1 MAERTRVL
9 GLGAGGHAKVVL
21 EILVD
26 LGGIDV
32 VGLLDPRPELWET
45 TVLGVPVLGDDSLL
59 PVHYHAGVSHVFIG
73 LGSASDTRPRR
84 RLYERAGELGFDVVA
99 AVHQSAVVSRSARIG
114 SGATILA
121 GAVVNAD
128 AELGEN
134 VIVNTN
140 AVVEHDCR
148 VANHVHVASGAVVAS
163 GVRIGDGVHV
173 GAGATVIQGV
183 EIGDGAVVGAGAVVV
198 GDVQPSAVV
207 AGVPARVL
215 RRVEG

>member
-1 MAERTRVL
+1 MTERVRVL

-21 EILVD
+21 EILGR
-26 LGGIDV
+26 GGGVEV
-32 VGLLDPRPELWET
+32 VGLLDPRRELWET

-59 PVHYHAGVSHVFIG
+59 PVHYDAGVSHVFIG

-84 RLYERAGELGFDVVA
+84 RLYARAGEEGFGVVS
-99 AVHQSAVVSRSARIG
+99 AVHPSASVSPSAQIG

-121 GAVVNAD
+121 GTVVNTN
-128 AELGEN
+128 AELGDN
-134 VIVNTN
+134 VIVNSN

-148 VANHVHVASGAVVAS
+148 IGSHVHVASGAVVAS

-198 GDVQPSAVV
+198 ADVQPGTVV
-207 AGVPARVL
+207 VGVPARVL
-215 RRVEG
+215 RRVES